1 MGGGPFLS
9 AVREG
14 VLRKGALRSEA
25 LRAAVPSTQR
35 RAAALFMMM
44 SMAFVA
50 PLMCDFP
57 VSTSVN
63 DS

>member
-1 MGGGPFLS
+1 MS
-9 AVREG
+9 AVREGVLREG

-25 LRAAVPSTQR
+25 LATAEPSTQR

-50 PLMCDFP
+50 PLMCDFS
-57 VSTSVN
+57 VSTSVK
-63 DS
+63 DP

>member
-14 VLRKGALRSEA
+14 VLREGVLRSEA
-25 LRAAVPSTQR
+25 LPAAVSSTHR
-35 RAAALFMMM
+35 RAAALFMMI
-44 SMAFVA
+44 SMALVA
-50 PLMCDFP
+50 PLMCDFS
-57 VSTSVN
+57 VSTSVT